1 MPSSP
6 KTFMHKIFII
16 NGMQEIM
23 LVLNELKDVFSMEE
37 AIEFKK
43 LKQGQKNTLVSIFSA
58 LFNKHQGANMIM

>member
-1 MPSSP
+1 
-6 KTFMHKIFII
+6 MHKIFII

-58 LFNKHQGANMIM
+58 LFNKRQSTNMIM

>member
-1 MPSSP
+1 
-6 KTFMHKIFII
+6 
-16 NGMQEIM
+16 MQEIM